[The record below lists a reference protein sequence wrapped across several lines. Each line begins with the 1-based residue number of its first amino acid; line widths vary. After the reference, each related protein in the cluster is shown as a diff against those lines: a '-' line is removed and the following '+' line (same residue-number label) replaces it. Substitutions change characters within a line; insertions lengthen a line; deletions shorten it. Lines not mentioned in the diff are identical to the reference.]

1 MNEPHERCYYC
12 NKVSSRDIETN
23 AEDFTK
29 KRFFRDNDL
38 SVRVVCEDCKEVIED
53 LLLDYEA
60 QDDVYGWKI
69 ANDNEELIDYA
80 HHDAGQ
86 EEEVQDYEVEDY

>member
-38 SVRVVCEDCKEVIED
+38 PVRVVCEECKEVIED
-53 LLLDYEA
+53 LLLDYEK
-60 QDDVYGWKI
+60 QDDVYGWEI
-69 ANDNEELIDYA
+69 ANDNKDVYIETYIEDTF
-80 HHDAGQ
+80 
-86 EEEVQDYEVEDY
+86 EEEVSDFEIEV